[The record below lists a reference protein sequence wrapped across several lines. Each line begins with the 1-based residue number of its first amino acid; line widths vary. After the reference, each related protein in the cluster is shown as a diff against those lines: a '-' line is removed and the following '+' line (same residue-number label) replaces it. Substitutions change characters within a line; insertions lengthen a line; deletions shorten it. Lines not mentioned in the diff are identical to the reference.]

1 MAKQKHSGQVV
12 AKEAIVI
19 VVGARPPVYG
29 TIMTRDRRSGEMVEV
44 ENQNEIVDEGAS
56 GVSYAFKPM
65 QKVSAN
71 HPAVKDCPGA
81 FMPLADLDEADLDLV
96 TT

>member
-1 MAKQKHSGQVV
+1 MAKKHSGQVV
-12 AKEAIVI
+12 AKEAIVV
-19 VVGARPPVYG
+19 VVGAKPPVYG
-29 TIMTRDRRSGEMVEV
+29 TIKTQDRRTGEWVEI
-44 ENQNEIVDEGAS
+44 ENQNVILDEGAS

-81 FMPLADLDEADLDLV
+81 FMPLSELDEAELDLV